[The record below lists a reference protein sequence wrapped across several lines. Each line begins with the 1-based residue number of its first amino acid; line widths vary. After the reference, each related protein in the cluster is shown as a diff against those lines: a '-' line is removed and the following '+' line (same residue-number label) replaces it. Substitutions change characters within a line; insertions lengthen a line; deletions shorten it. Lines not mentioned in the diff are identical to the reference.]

1 MAAGK
6 IQILAFVGAPASG
19 KTEAANV
26 ARELGIPVVTMG
38 DVVREEVRRRGLEP
52 NDENTGRVASELRA
66 KEGMDAI
73 AKRCIP
79 LLKQYFSERGE
90 RNERAK
96 NKSSSPPIVVVDGIR
111 GLAEVETF
119 KRAFGENFMLVG
131 IQAPLEIRY
140 KRVRARRRSDD
151 FLSFEEFKRR
161 EEREKSWGMEEA
173 MRIADKIVRNEGSL
187 EEFKREIRRIL
198 RDLLAP

>member
-79 LLKQYFSERGE
+79 LLKQLQTRS
-90 RNERAK
+90 K
-96 NKSSSPPIVVVDGIR
+96 LVVVDGIR
-111 GLAEVETF
+111 GLAEVETL
-119 KRAFGENFMLVG
+119 KRAFGGNFFLVA
-131 IQAPLEIRY
+131 ILAPIEIRY

-198 RDLLAP
+198 RDLLAS